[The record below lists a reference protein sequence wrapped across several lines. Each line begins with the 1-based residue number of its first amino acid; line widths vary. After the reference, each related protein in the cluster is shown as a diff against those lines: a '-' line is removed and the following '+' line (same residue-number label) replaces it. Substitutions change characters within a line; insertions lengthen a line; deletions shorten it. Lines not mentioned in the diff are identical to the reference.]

1 MSWFKEILSSL
12 TGEST
17 TQPTESQSVVVSSDD
32 QALEEVRAKRQ
43 ENSQR
48 MDEVRE
54 KRDEKEKVQNDL
66 QLVIDTAK
74 LECKLCTTP
83 QGILKVNFD
92 TPTIQSKKTA
102 TVVEKDMKSLV
113 FTGNCKKSSNSSS
126 PCASVMQL
134 GEWKDTGSLKVQD
147 QSPLLL
153 KSTITCQYGGVPIKI
168 TDSGQVN
175 EPASLNIT
183 GAPVPAADII
193 LLNGHYYNTDGTFE
207 GKIDKEEYKG
217 SVDDVYT
224 CTGKEKKTDAK
235 GKAVDVFKEAKIM
248 KENGENINHTNFSF
262 IAYVVKSEAGKA
274 DLKELKCIAYAS
286 YNKAQEG
293 KLNSGEKSKW
303 KKLLA
308 SSYSSVENKKSLD
321 ANLVDDKS
329 KLARV
334 AVFYVLN
341 GENDLTNGAT
351 FWDGTDFLA
360 WGNSETNPYK
370 KLGSNKFDEYNFIEI
385 PKGVYDDYLAANG
398 SSARYGDKG
407 NHVAATDQGEHE
419 HVSKT
424 VKKKLLG
431 KDGKAV
437 LNEKGKPMF
446 EEVQVPDKIKYPIPA
461 EDFKDQ
467 DYWTTGDFYY
477 ETGAKQSYGISA
489 TINAGKSIFW
499 KRTKT
504 RLLSDA
510 VIKK

>member
-12 TGEST
+12 TGGSEAP
-17 TQPTESQSVVVSSDD
+17 QAEAENVAAPSDD
-32 QALEEVRAKRQ
+32 TDLEKIRAKRQ

-48 MDEVRE
+48 MEEVRE
-54 KRDEKEKVQNDL
+54 KRDEKEKAADDL
-66 QLVIDTAK
+66 KLVIDTAK
-74 LECKLCTTP
+74 LECKLCTNP
-83 QGILKVNFD
+83 QGLLKVNFD

-102 TVVEKDMKSLV
+102 TVMEKDMKSLI
-113 FTGNCKKSSNSSS
+113 FTGSCKKSSNSSS

-153 KSTITCQYGGVPIKI
+153 KSTITCQYGGINIKI
-168 TDSGQVN
+168 TDCGQVS
-175 EPASLNIT
+175 EPASLNVT
-183 GAPVPAADII
+183 GAPVPASDIVV
-193 LLNGHYYNTDGTFE
+193 LNGHYYNTDGTFE
-207 GKIDKEEYKG
+207 GKIDKEEYSG
-217 SVDDVYT
+217 SVEDVYT
-224 CTGKEKKTDAK
+224 CTGKEKKADPK
-235 GKAVDVFKEAKIM
+235 GKAIDVFKELKLM
-248 KENGENINHTNFSF
+248 KENGANISHPNFSY

-286 YNKAQEG
+286 YNKAQDG
-293 KLNSGEKSKW
+293 TLNSGEKSKW

-308 SSYSSVENKKSLD
+308 TAYSSVENKKSLD
-321 ANLVDDKS
+321 ANLADEKS

-385 PKGVYDDYLAANG
+385 PKAVYDDYLAANG

-407 NHVAATDQGEHE
+407 NHVAATDKGEHE
-419 HVSKT
+419 HIKKT
-424 VKKKLLG
+424 IKKKLLG
-431 KDGKAV
+431 KDGKVV
-437 LNEKGKPMF
+437 LDDKGKPMF
-446 EEVQVPDKIKYPIPA
+446 EEVEVPDKIKYPIPA

-467 DYWTTGDFYY
+467 DYWKTGDFYY